1 MGKNYLV
8 FIKIVHSF
16 SPTDVQIFVSFD
28 LSRKAIKG
36 VYMMCYN

>member
-28 LSRKAIKG
+28 LSRRAIKG

>member
-1 MGKNYLV
+1 MGKHDLV
-8 FIKIVHSF
+8 FIEIVHSF

-28 LSRKAIKG
+28 LSRRAVKG